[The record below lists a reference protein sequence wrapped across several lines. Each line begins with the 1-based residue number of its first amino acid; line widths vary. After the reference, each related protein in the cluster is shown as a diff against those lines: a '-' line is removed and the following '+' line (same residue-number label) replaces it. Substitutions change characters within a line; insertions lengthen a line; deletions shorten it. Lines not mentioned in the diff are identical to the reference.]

1 MTKVFAVYQYAWR
14 DPEQSSVALGDGVTA
29 PPVALIGLCRDR
41 ARATRAAAKIRRAAI
56 RLGLRRREA
65 LVRERATRAA
75 AKIRRATR
83 AAIRLG
89 LRRREALVGV
99 REYDPREFLVQ
110 QDRPRVTRRE
120 AHALA
125 TAGMMARREQLGV
138 R

>member
-41 ARATRAAAKIRRAAI
+41 ARATRAAAKIRRA
-56 RLGLRRREA
+56 
-65 LVRERATRAA
+65 TR
-75 AKIRRATR
+75 T
-83 AAIRLG
+83 AIRLG

-125 TAGMMARREQLGV
+125 TVGMMARREQLGV